1 MRVDLG
7 TLLLTAAAGVVS
19 APTSDSTDLVAFD
32 ARALPNAPDGYAPK
46 AVKCPSN
53 RPSIR
58 SGLKLSENESKWLD
72 KRRSKATDSLRS
84 FLDRVKIDGFDATK
98 YIDSHKNNKSA
109 IPNVAIAASGGGY
122 RAMLNGAGALS
133 AFDDR
138 TPNATSK
145 GQLGGLLQ
153 SATYVAGLSGG
164 SWLVG
169 SVFLNNFTAIH
180 DLQRSEDVWDLSRT
194 ILQGPTDHS
203 FFLLTFKDNVEYLYH
218 LKKQIDT
225 KRDANF
231 SLALTDLWGRALAY
245 QMINDTTG
253 QGGLD
258 FTWSSIAEMDNFKNG
273 ETPMPLV
280 VADSRNPNETLVTGN
295 STVFEFNP
303 WEFGTFDPTI
313 LGFIPLEYL
322 GSKFNAGELPD
333 NESCIRGF
341 DNAGYV
347 MGTSATLFNAFAQ
360 NIGRLG
366 VGKKTEDALKSI
378 LEAFDEAQDDI
389 APYKPNPFYH
399 YANKTNPFA
408 DHEQLTMVDG
418 GEDGQNIPLHPLIQP
433 ERHVDVIFAV
443 DSSADTDH
451 SWPNGTA
458 MIAAYERTTN
468 EKFISNGTAFP
479 AVPDSDTFVNNG
491 LNQRPTFFGCDV
503 KNQSSI
509 TPLIVYLPNAPVT
522 YLSNAS
528 TFDLKYEDDRR
539 DDIILNGYNVATR
552 GNGTLDSNWGQC
564 VSCAI
569 LSRSFARTNTNV
581 PDACKQCFQKYCWDG
596 KTNTTKPSEYSPD
609 VMIQTAADNGAT
621 KMGMSVFG
629 LVAGVLALLPTLM

>member
-1 MRVDLG
+1 
-7 TLLLTAAAGVVS
+7 
-19 APTSDSTDLVAFD
+19 
-32 ARALPNAPDGYAPK
+32 
-46 AVKCPSN
+46 
-53 RPSIR
+53 
-58 SGLKLSENESKWLD
+58 
-72 KRRSKATDSLRS
+72 
-84 FLDRVKIDGFDATK
+84 
-98 YIDSHKNNKSA
+98 
-109 IPNVAIAASGGGY
+109 
-122 RAMLNGAGALS
+122 
-133 AFDDR
+133 
-138 TPNATSK
+138 
-145 GQLGGLLQ
+145 
-153 SATYVAGLSGG
+153 
-164 SWLVG
+164 
-169 SVFLNNFTAIH
+169 
-180 DLQRSEDVWDLSRT
+180 
-194 ILQGPTDHS
+194 
-203 FFLLTFKDNVEYLYH
+203 
-218 LKKQIDT
+218 
-225 KRDANF
+225 
-231 SLALTDLWGRALAY
+231 
-245 QMINDTTG
+245 MINDTTG